1 MLRAFLQSVDLFSEL
16 DDAGLDRLAEISQS
30 FDVAANQLLFRESDP
45 VDAFYIVYSG
55 EVAVFRDAPGKPNQL
70 LARLGSGGYFGEMGL
85 LNRAHRLASAR
96 TSTASSLV
104 RIDKADLMPFL
115 ADHPAVELKL
125 RGEVVRRHGRN
136 VSALLGLAGQRDVR
150 IRLGIE
156 AIATFPDGLRHTLLL
171 DNLSLGGIAL
181 SGALEE
187 WQLGKRVEFTLG
199 VSGELEVLP
208 VRGRVAWRE
217 GERAGIAFDPNL
229 VADGTPA
236 ARALRS
242 FVERVRGAARG

>member
-16 DDAGLDRLAEISQS
+16 DASGLDRLVKISKT
-30 FDVAANQLLFRESDP
+30 FDIAANQLLFRESDP
-45 VDAFYIVYSG
+45 VDAFYIVHSG
-55 EVAVFRDAPGKPNQL
+55 EVSVFRDTPGKPTQL
-70 LARLGSGGYFGEMGL
+70 LARLGPGGYFGEMGL

-96 TSTASSLV
+96 TSTATSLV
-104 RIDKADLMPFL
+104 RVDKADLMPFL
-115 ADHPAVELKL
+115 TEQPAVELKL

-181 SGALEE
+181 TGALEE
-187 WQLGKRVEFTLG
+187 WQIGARVEFLLG

-208 VRGRVAWRE
+208 VRGRIAWRE
-217 GERAGIAFDPNL
+217 GNRAGIAFDPNL
-229 VADGTPA
+229 VADGSPA

-242 FVERVRGAARG
+242 FVDRVRSAARG